1 MAMDLKTFKS
11 SYTPDSSKW
20 TREQKEFF
28 SDTVRAAREDAM
40 SKVKEDTPCTNT
52 RASVTTAADCK
63 CAFCAGALAAAEK
76 VKQLTGYDF
85 SLEKPT
91 R

>member
-1 MAMDLKTFKS
+1 MEVKSFKS
-11 SYTPDSSKW
+11 GYTPDSSKW
-20 TREQKEFF
+20 TREQKDFF

-52 RASVTTAADCK
+52 RGSTQTAADCK
-63 CAFCAGALAAAEK
+63 CQFCAGALAAAEK
-76 VKQLTGYDF
+76 VKQLTGYDHMT
-85 SLEKPT
+85 EKPT